1 MSFLQLLI
9 IAVVQGITEFLPIS
23 SSGHLILISVFT
35 DFQDQGPLID
45 VAVHVGSLLAII
57 VYFFKDVLVL
67 ARGGFASIGVGTSAP
82 NAPAERKLFWW
93 IVLGTIPAVAF
104 GLAIKLGAFNST
116 AETWFNITIVDDDL
130 MSSIRFTDLIA
141 FNLIFYGILL
151 GLADT
156 VGREVKA
163 FEDMSWRDG
172 LIVGIAQALAII
184 PGTSRSGVTM
194 TAARFLGYKRVE
206 AARFS
211 FLLSIPAVA
220 GAGVLIVPEIFEAGM
235 ALAIDALIAGVL
247 TFLSAFAT
255 MYFLMNFLK
264 RASMLVFVIYRV
276 AMGAGLLYFF

>member
-1 MSFLQLLI
+1 MTFIQLLI

-23 SSGHLILISVFT
+23 SSGHLILIPTFT
-35 DFQDQGPLID
+35 DFSDQGPLID

-57 VYFFKDVLVL
+57 VYFLKDVLVL
-67 ARGGFASIGVGTSAP
+67 ARGGFASIGIGANNP
-82 NAPAERKLFWW
+82 GAPAERRLFWW

-104 GLAIKLGAFNST
+104 GLAIKLGAFNSV
-116 AETWFNITIVDDDL
+116 AETMFNITVVDDDL

-141 FNLIFYGILL
+141 FNLIIYGVLL
-151 GLADT
+151 GIADW
-156 VGREVKA
+156 VGKEIKS
-163 FEDMSWRDG
+163 FEDMTWRDG

-220 GAGVLIVPEIFEAGM
+220 GAGVLIVPEIFEAGAVL
-235 ALAIDALIAGVL
+235 ALDALIAGVL
-247 TFLSAFAT
+247 TFIAAFAT
-255 MYFLMNFLK
+255 MAFLMNFLK
-264 RASMLVFVIYRV
+264 RASMMVFVIYRI
-276 AMGAGLLYFF
+276 AMGCALLWFF